1 MSIQGIQ
8 VYKVYMGI
16 HGYTCKLSLYLKS
29 LPSVLM
35 IVAYKMWLS
44 EKKNIIV
51 AIIKDS
57 VYTKVMNVYT
67 TLNEMTLFVFA
78 FDINFLVV

>member
-1 MSIQGIQ
+1 MLS
-8 VYKVYMGI
+8 V
-16 HGYTCKLSLYLKS
+16 KLSLYLKS

-35 IVAYKMWLS
+35 IVAYIMWLS
-44 EKKNIIV
+44 EKNNIIV
-51 AIIKDS
+51 GIIKDS

-67 TLNEMTLFVFA
+67 TLNEMTLFLFA

>member
-1 MSIQGIQ
+1 MLS
-8 VYKVYMGI
+8 V
-16 HGYTCKLSLYLKS
+16 KLSLYLKS

-35 IVAYKMWLS
+35 IVAYIMWLS
-44 EKKNIIV
+44 EKNNIIV

-67 TLNEMTLFVFA
+67 TVNEMTLFLFA

>member
-1 MSIQGIQ
+1 MLS
-8 VYKVYMGI
+8 V
-16 HGYTCKLSLYLKS
+16 KLSLYLKS

-35 IVAYKMWLS
+35 IVAYIMWLS
-44 EKKNIIV
+44 EKNNIIV

-67 TLNEMTLFVFA
+67 TLNEMTLFLFA

>member
-1 MSIQGIQ
+1 MLS
-8 VYKVYMGI
+8 V
-16 HGYTCKLSLYLKS
+16 KLSLYLKS

-35 IVAYKMWLS
+35 IVAYIMWLS
-44 EKKNIIV
+44 EKNNIV

-67 TLNEMTLFVFA
+67 TLNEMTLFLFA

>member
-1 MSIQGIQ
+1 MLS
-8 VYKVYMGI
+8 V
-16 HGYTCKLSLYLKS
+16 KLSLYLKS

-35 IVAYKMWLS
+35 IVAYIMWLS
-44 EKKNIIV
+44 EQNNIIV

-67 TLNEMTLFVFA
+67 TLNQMTLFLFA

>member
-1 MSIQGIQ
+1 MLS
-8 VYKVYMGI
+8 V
-16 HGYTCKLSLYLKS
+16 KLSLYLKS

-35 IVAYKMWLS
+35 IVTYIMWLS
-44 EKKNIIV
+44 EKNNIIV

-67 TLNEMTLFVFA
+67 TLNEMTLFLFA

>member
-1 MSIQGIQ
+1 MLS
-8 VYKVYMGI
+8 V
-16 HGYTCKLSLYLKS
+16 KLSLYLKS

-35 IVAYKMWLS
+35 IVAYIMWLS
-44 EKKNIIV
+44 EKNNIV
-51 AIIKDS
+51 AIIKDW

-67 TLNEMTLFVFA
+67 TLNEMTLFLFA

>member
-1 MSIQGIQ
+1 MLS
-8 VYKVYMGI
+8 V
-16 HGYTCKLSLYLKS
+16 KLSLYLKS

-35 IVAYKMWLS
+35 IVAYIMWLS
-44 EKKNIIV
+44 EKNNIIV

-67 TLNEMTLFVFA
+67 TLNKMTLFLFA

>member
-1 MSIQGIQ
+1 MLS
-8 VYKVYMGI
+8 V
-16 HGYTCKLSLYLKS
+16 KLSLYLKS

-35 IVAYKMWLS
+35 IVAYIMWLS
-44 EKKNIIV
+44 EKNNIIV
-51 AIIKDS
+51 PIIKDS

-67 TLNEMTLFVFA
+67 TLNEVTLFLFA

>member
-1 MSIQGIQ
+1 MLS
-8 VYKVYMGI
+8 V
-16 HGYTCKLSLYLKS
+16 KLSLYLKS

-35 IVAYKMWLS
+35 IVAYIMWLS
-44 EKKNIIV
+44 EKNNIIV
-51 AIIKDS
+51 AVIKDS

-67 TLNEMTLFVFA
+67 TLNEMTLFLFA

>member
-1 MSIQGIQ
+1 MLS
-8 VYKVYMGI
+8 V
-16 HGYTCKLSLYLKS
+16 KLSLYLKS

-35 IVAYKMWLS
+35 IVAYIMWLS
-44 EKKNIIV
+44 EKNNIIV
-51 AIIKDS
+51 PIIKDS

-67 TLNEMTLFVFA
+67 TLNEMTLFLFA

>member
-1 MSIQGIQ
+1 MLS
-8 VYKVYMGI
+8 V
-16 HGYTCKLSLYLKS
+16 KLSLYLKS

-35 IVAYKMWLS
+35 IVAYIMWLS
-44 EKKNIIV
+44 EKNNIIV
-51 AIIKDS
+51 AILKDS

-67 TLNEMTLFVFA
+67 TLNEMTLFLFA

>member
-1 MSIQGIQ
+1 MLS
-8 VYKVYMGI
+8 V
-16 HGYTCKLSLYLKS
+16 KLSLYLKS

-35 IVAYKMWLS
+35 IVAYIMC
-44 EKKNIIV
+44 
-51 AIIKDS
+51 S

-67 TLNEMTLFVFA
+67 TLNEMTLFLFA

>member
-1 MSIQGIQ
+1 MLS
-8 VYKVYMGI
+8 V
-16 HGYTCKLSLYLKS
+16 KLSLYLKS

>member
-1 MSIQGIQ
+1 MLS
-8 VYKVYMGI
+8 V
-16 HGYTCKLSLYLKS
+16 KLSLYLKS

-35 IVAYKMWLS
+35 IVAYIMWLS
-44 EKKNIIV
+44 EKNNIIV

-57 VYTKVMNVYT
+57 AYTKVMNVYT
-67 TLNEMTLFVFA
+67 TLNEMTLFLFA

>member
-1 MSIQGIQ
+1 MLS
-8 VYKVYMGI
+8 V
-16 HGYTCKLSLYLKS
+16 KLSLYLKS

-35 IVAYKMWLS
+35 IVAYIMWLS

-51 AIIKDS
+51 VIIKDS

-67 TLNEMTLFVFA
+67 TLNEMTLFLFA

>member
-1 MSIQGIQ
+1 MLSA
-8 VYKVYMGI
+8 
-16 HGYTCKLSLYLKS
+16 KLSLYLKS

-35 IVAYKMWLS
+35 IVAYIMWLS
-44 EKKNIIV
+44 EKNNIIV
-51 AIIKDS
+51 PIIKDS

-67 TLNEMTLFVFA
+67 TLNEMTLFLFA

>member
-1 MSIQGIQ
+1 MLS
-8 VYKVYMGI
+8 V
-16 HGYTCKLSLYLKS
+16 KLSLYLKS

-35 IVAYKMWLS
+35 IVAYIMWLS
-44 EKKNIIV
+44 EKNNIIV

-67 TLNEMTLFVFA
+67 TLNEMTLFLFA
-78 FDINFLVV
+78 FNINFLVV

>member
-1 MSIQGIQ
+1 MLS
-8 VYKVYMGI
+8 V
-16 HGYTCKLSLYLKS
+16 KLSLYLKS

-35 IVAYKMWLS
+35 IVAYIMWLS
-44 EKKNIIV
+44 EKNNIIV

-67 TLNEMTLFVFA
+67 TLNEMTFYVFPSG
-78 FDINFLVV
+78 L

>member
-1 MSIQGIQ
+1 MLS
-8 VYKVYMGI
+8 V
-16 HGYTCKLSLYLKS
+16 KLSLYLKS

-35 IVAYKMWLS
+35 IVAYIMWLS
-44 EKKNIIV
+44 EKNNIIV
-51 AIIKDS
+51 PIIKDS

-67 TLNEMTLFVFA
+67 TLNKMTLFLFA

>member
-1 MSIQGIQ
+1 MLS
-8 VYKVYMGI
+8 V
-16 HGYTCKLSLYLKS
+16 KLSLYLKS

-35 IVAYKMWLS
+35 IVAYIMWLS
-44 EKKNIIV
+44 EENNIIV

-67 TLNEMTLFVFA
+67 TLNEMTLFLFA

>member
-1 MSIQGIQ
+1 MLS
-8 VYKVYMGI
+8 V
-16 HGYTCKLSLYLKS
+16 KLSLYLKS

-35 IVAYKMWLS
+35 IVAYIMWLS
-44 EKKNIIV
+44 EKNKIIV
-51 AIIKDS
+51 PIIKDS

-67 TLNEMTLFVFA
+67 TLNEMTLFLFA

>member
-1 MSIQGIQ
+1 MLS
-8 VYKVYMGI
+8 V
-16 HGYTCKLSLYLKS
+16 KLSLYLKS

-35 IVAYKMWLS
+35 IVTYIMWLS
-44 EKKNIIV
+44 EKNNIIV

-57 VYTKVMNVYT
+57 LYTKVMNVYT
-67 TLNEMTLFVFA
+67 TLNEMTLFLFA

>member
-1 MSIQGIQ
+1 MLS
-8 VYKVYMGI
+8 V
-16 HGYTCKLSLYLKS
+16 KLSLYLKS

-35 IVAYKMWLS
+35 IVAYIMWLS
-44 EKKNIIV
+44 EKNNIIG

-67 TLNEMTLFVFA
+67 TLNEMTLFLFA